1 MEHFGVSPPMI
12 PHAVPYI
19 TPPKNK
25 EVVNHVVLA
34 AMGVHVQSILVV
46 VYLHGMYMISFPAY
60 APSAFL

>member
-34 AMGVHVQSILVV
+34 AMGAQSIPVV

-60 APSAFL
+60 VPSVFL